1 MKTSARNALKG
12 FVTGIHEGAV
22 NAEVTL
28 RTPDNVE
35 IVAIVTRESLADLGL
50 KTGLPVTA
58 LIKSSFVILVAGDAP
73 LKTSARNQLVGT
85 VVSHT
90 PGVVNDEV
98 VLQVGARQTITAV
111 ITHGSGQ
118 ALGLVPGS
126 PAQALIKAPHVILAV
141 D

>member
-1 MKTSARNALKG
+1 MKTSARNSLKG
-12 FVTGIHEGAV
+12 FVTDIKTGAV

-35 IVAIVTRESLADLGL
+35 IVAIVTKDSVEDLGL
-50 KTGLPVTA
+50 KVGLPATA

-73 LKTSARNQLVGT
+73 LKTSARNRLVGA
-85 VVSHT
+85 VVSHVQ
-90 PGVVNDEV
+90 GAVNDEV
-98 VLQVGARQTITAV
+98 VLQVGDRQTITAI
-111 ITHGSGQ
+111 ITHGSGEE
-118 ALGLVPGS
+118 LGLTPGA